1 MKLKRISI
9 SIILI
14 FEFFCLAVVIIMP
27 LLAEIQFNSV
37 EKLIAK
43 YLWKDAEA
51 KLEIAMKIDPYNSR
65 YLARRGEFLFTQST
79 YKDNPIPLLKIAEE
93 YYGRASGLNPRC
105 AEYFTK
111 QGQINLAI
119 FLEDPSSMG
128 LIRRAFANFKKAI
141 EDDPNGFNTAYAVGY
156 SSLSAW
162 KYLNE
167 SEKGIAIDRLR
178 YSLKQKPWYSEYI
191 YPHILR
197 ETQDPELLERI
208 MPEVM
213 KKRWVDVDKIANL
226 KSSASKT
233 NVSNVILK
241 SDWQGA
247 GLSENNIYKDG
258 NMYWSGTIYGAML
271 FPKGSASINVEAKA
285 SQADGVYPYM
295 LVSLDGERAGS
306 AYVDGAE
313 FKEYSFS
320 VNTDGG
326 VKVLGVTFTNDG
338 GNKNEDRNLYV
349 GKARVREK

>member
-1 MKLKRISI
+1 MTKTLINIFLIIS
-9 SIILI
+9 
-14 FEFFCLAVVIIMP
+14 FACLAIIIRAP
-27 LLAEIQFNSV
+27 FIAEARFDAA
-37 EKLIAK
+37 ERLIAG
-43 YLWKDAEA
+43 YMWKDAE
-51 KLEIAMKIDPYNSR
+51 KRLGEVIKIDPYDSR
-65 YLARRGEFLFTQST
+65 YPARLGEFLFSQSG
-79 YKDNPIPLLKIAEE
+79 YKDNNIPLLNKAEE

-197 ETQDPELLERI
+197 ETQYPELLERI

-285 SQADGVYPYM
+285 SQADGVYPCM